1 MSCVSTHNANATNAM
16 PPNTKIAS
24 WMPLMIFAKRPIYL
38 PPRIATVTVGP
49 VGKALTF
56 LVESFLGF

>member
-1 MSCVSTHNANATNAM
+1 M

-24 WMPLMIFAKRPIYL
+24 WMPLMIFAKRSIYL
-38 PPRIATVTVGP
+38 PPPRIATVTVGP

-56 LVESFLGF
+56 LVESFWGF

>member
-1 MSCVSTHNANATNAM
+1 M

-38 PPRIATVTVGP
+38 PPPRIATVTVGP